1 MQFAFLQIAS
11 IFSATLLFLLH
22 TSKVNMKMQDVNEIN
37 AELSEK
43 VFELKME
50 LERKKEEVQLKNNEL
65 KKLED
70 LNSETKKA

>member
-1 MQFAFLQIAS
+1 
-11 IFSATLLFLLH
+11 
-22 TSKVNMKMQDVNEIN
+22 
-37 AELSEK
+37 
-43 VFELKME
+43 ME

>member
-1 MQFAFLQIAS
+1 MTSTLTKQIRDQAEH
-11 IFSATLLFLLH
+11 ANE
-22 TSKVNMKMQDVNEIN
+22 VDVET
-37 AELSEK
+37 K
-43 VFELKME
+43 KLKME